1 MKQKILSNL
10 LRFYARWAGTFIKP
24 YPNSVI
30 LLPPYSPGSYG
41 DAAVVTSFVENL
53 SKRGVKRI
61 ALLKYQEADDWSF
74 IKGVDEFFC
83 LEDFFHYQA
92 WKIRFSFCDT
102 ISRYEQFFV
111 LGTDVMDGY
120 YSLEDSLKRIYLAK
134 IGSQTGRPTRIVSFS
149 FNAHPESSCVTAL
162 RELPAS
168 VKLFARDPVSKERLE
183 RYLQRPVTLTADIAF
198 LLEPR
203 SGGQVSTEVLGWIKQ
218 QQDQNAIV
226 VGINANHVLI
236 EKYPALSV
244 ERLVKAYQSAIQDI
258 YNRFPE
264 VRFLFIPHDI
274 RGKASDVVIAQA
286 IFDALPE
293 SIQQMSK
300 IVPLPCPTAEIKY
313 IVSKLAFVLSGKM
326 HLAIACLSQGIPVAC
341 IAYQD
346 KFEGLFQHFEMDNMI
361 IAPEELLEPGKLS
374 QFFIERFMKRQE
386 LAKQIQIHLPKV
398 IELAEK
404 NISL

>member
-1 MKQKILSNL
+1 
-10 LRFYARWAGTFIKP
+10 
-24 YPNSVI
+24 
-30 LLPPYSPGSYG
+30 
-41 DAAVVTSFVENL
+41 
-53 SKRGVKRI
+53 
-61 ALLKYQEADDWSF
+61 
-74 IKGVDEFFC
+74 
-83 LEDFFHYQA
+83 
-92 WKIRFSFCDT
+92 
-102 ISRYEQFFV
+102 
-111 LGTDVMDGY
+111 
-120 YSLEDSLKRIYLAK
+120 
-134 IGSQTGRPTRIVSFS
+134 
-149 FNAHPESSCVTAL
+149 
-162 RELPAS
+162 LPAS
-168 VKLFARDPVSKERLE
+168 VTLFARDPVSKERLE

-236 EKYPALSV
+236 EKYPELSV
-244 ERLVKAYQSAIQDI
+244 ERLVKAYQVAIQDI

-264 VRFLFIPHDI
+264 VGFLFIPHDI
-274 RGKASDVVIAQA
+274 RGEASDVV
-286 IFDALPE
+286 
-293 SIQQMSK
+293 SK

-346 KFEGLFQHFEMDNMI
+346 KFEGLFQHFEMENMTM
-361 IAPEELLEPGKLS
+361 APEELLEPGKLS

-386 LAKQIQIHLPKV
+386 LAKQIQTHLPKV

-404 NISL
+404 NLSW